1 MEPELPK
8 FNIMKMF
15 LDPTLNKVNR
25 INLYLSWFVI
35 GILILIYY
43 SIAPGSSYIQ
53 NMFSSD
59 VMYLPAVFKDIFQDG
74 YKFSDWNFN
83 TAPYFFP
90 DMVLFFILFAV
101 AKSIPLALF
110 LFAFCQF
117 FLVLILIQRL
127 VRMICPDCSHAIPA
141 INNLLFTL
149 FILATIIPRSISS
162 FSYYLLTPGYHTG
175 SFINTLLVLL
185 ISITYLNKKQNIYLY
200 FT

>member
-74 YKFSDWNFN
+74 YKFSD
-83 TAPYFFP
+83 
-90 DMVLFFILFAV
+90 
-101 AKSIPLALF
+101 
-110 LFAFCQF
+110 
-117 FLVLILIQRL
+117 
-127 VRMICPDCSHAIPA
+127 
-141 INNLLFTL
+141 
-149 FILATIIPRSISS
+149 
-162 FSYYLLTPGYHTG
+162 
-175 SFINTLLVLL
+175 
-185 ISITYLNKKQNIYLY
+185 
-200 FT
+200 